1 MTIIS
6 NSLDVCN
13 SKKRMK
19 IVHVISSLRRG
30 GRERQLATIYR
41 FSDVNKFTTKI
52 VVFNQTIDTYV
63 NEYQMCRDVIY
74 CISKNPI
81 KRYLEMRRIITEY
94 KADIVWTWGGLEAT
108 YGMLFSLTSKVRHI
122 NGSIRHGLVRF
133 NVHQLWRL
141 FVLHLSKNIVANSQ
155 SGLRANKLKRG
166 YVLYNGIDAV
176 FFFKPDS
183 FHINIR
189 KELEISD
196 NEVVLVSVANLVPYK
211 DYATVLRSL
220 SVIKQKGIPFHYI
233 AIGEGSERRGIEGI
247 VDELNLLKEVSF
259 IGRRSDVKEIL
270 YSSDIFIHSSLGEG
284 CSNAILEA
292 MAAGL
297 PIIASNTGGTS
308 EVVDNSIGRLFEYKD
323 VDSLVLHISEV
334 ISDIT
339 LRKEM
344 AKNSRLRA
352 ENLFSIETM
361 ITNYHSIVEECIK

>member
-1 MTIIS
+1 MQ
-6 NSLDVCN
+6 V
-13 SKKRMK
+13 
-19 IVHVISSLRRG
+19 VHIISSLSRG
-30 GRERQLATIYR
+30 GRERQLSTVYKYSEKGR
-41 FSDVNKFTTKI
+41 FSIKI
-52 VVFNQTIDTYV
+52 VCLNKAESTYIE
-63 NEYQMCRDVIY
+63 EYGMSTDVIY

-81 KRYLEMRRIITEY
+81 KRYLEIRRIIKDY

-108 YGMLFSLTSKVRHI
+108 YGLFLSLTSKVCHI

-133 NVHQLWRL
+133 NAHQLWRL
-141 FVLHLSKNIVANSQ
+141 IILHFSRNIVANSQ
-155 SGLRANKLKRG
+155 AGLRANKLKRG
-166 YVLYNGIDAV
+166 YILYNGIDRI
-176 FFFKPDS
+176 FFSKPDFLQS
-183 FHINIR
+183 EIR
-189 KELEISD
+189 RELGIYD
-196 NEVVLVSVANLVPYK
+196 NEIILVSVANLVPYK
-211 DYATVLRSL
+211 DYSTVLRAL

-308 EVVDNSIGRLFEYKD
+308 EVVDNSVGRLFEYKD